1 MNVGRWQPWQMF
13 LPLIADKIIQNQLH
27 GAAWNEKVY
36 QEVCE
41 LMDIIVTTKHI
52 KIML

>member
-1 MNVGRWQPWQMF
+1 ML
-13 LPLIADKIIQNQLH
+13 LPLIADEIIQNQLH

-41 LMDIIVTTKHI
+41 LMDIVMIKYI
-52 KIML
+52 KIMVKKNKHNKAY